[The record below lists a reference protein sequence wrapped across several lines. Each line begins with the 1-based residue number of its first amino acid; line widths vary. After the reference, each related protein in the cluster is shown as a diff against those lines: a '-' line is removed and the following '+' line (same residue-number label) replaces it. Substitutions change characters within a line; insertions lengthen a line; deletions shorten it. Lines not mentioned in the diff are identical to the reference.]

1 MFPLLG
7 EGAALAALRVEPY
20 TTPLAMHQTPQV
32 DERVSSCTTTPSIV
46 FCQSAFY
53 TVWSV
58 ILCCSYKTHC
68 TTFLIH
74 LHINSLIHLGMGSSP
89 LGFNRNFSSP
99 GSLPTILDASP
110 HFELNQEPQ
119 FTDNM
124 PTVPVRAPFGQ
135 SKPKAIPE
143 SKGTK
148 RYHPSEGTVVGNH
161 SLPSF
166 PLPADVVSNV
176 S

>member
-1 MFPLLG
+1 MECDFSVVHKKLI
-7 EGAALAALRVEPY
+7 AL
-20 TTPLAMHQTPQV
+20 H
-32 DERVSSCTTTPSIV
+32 
-46 FCQSAFY
+46 
-53 TVWSV
+53 
-58 ILCCSYKTHC
+58 
-68 TTFLIH
+68 FLIH
-74 LHINSLIHLGMGSSP
+74 LHINSLIHLGMGGSP

-148 RYHPSEGTVVGNH
+148 RYHPSEGTVVRNH
-161 SLPSF
+161 SSPSF

-176 S
+176 SFSNGITDCFVNYMVKLCVVCTL